1 MIAMTVARTVKLLFE
16 AYFTILAK
24 AKANLALTRIV
35 NYDCGTFIVQATD
48 VKPKIYESILFAT

>member
-1 MIAMTVARTVKLLFE
+1 MTVARTVKLLFE

-35 NYDCGTFIVQATD
+35 NYDCETFIVQAAD
-48 VKPKIYESILFAT
+48 VMPKIYESTLFTT

>member
-1 MIAMTVARTVKLLFE
+1 MTVARTVKLLFE

-35 NYDCGTFIVQATD
+35 NYDCGTFIVQVTD
-48 VKPKIYESILFAT
+48 DKPKIYESILFAT